1 MAYREN
7 RADTVLSALWTIQV
21 VFLKSRLY
29 NRPGQNA
36 SLFCGGSFGGGEN
49 KKSASRFS
57 LIAREKFRSRKSPDA
72 NRMWAQPTA
81 NWVQAQPASLR
92 YPSPKNSPSDCF
104 YSRISASAV
113 GSFESPSFQF
123 DKKSDPTK
131 VGSLFWRK
139 ERDSL
144 RYPSPKNSPP
154 DCFCGRNFVSAAGSF
169 ESPSFQFIKKVTPL
183 GGITF
188 LAEREGFEP
197 SVPL

>member
-1 MAYREN
+1 MKSSGARGLLPLSYREN

-36 SLFCGGSFGGGEN
+36 SLFCGGSFGGRN

-92 YPSPKNSPSDCF
+92 YPSPKNSPPDCF
-104 YSRISASAV
+104 YSRISASA
-113 GSFESPSFQF
+113 
-123 DKKSDPTK
+123 
-131 VGSLFWRK
+131 
-139 ERDSL
+139 
-144 RYPSPKNSPP
+144 
-154 DCFCGRNFVSAAGSF
+154 AGSF
-169 ESPSFQFIKKVTPL
+169 ESLSFQFIKKVTPL